1 MENLTKLSSVL
12 ESSESKTQSQ
22 KMASNWII
30 SRVSK
35 NTSLMVSLTHDPN
48 GVVIPVI
55 DNQLSTISSVIL
67 DLVKDNQMMATLFNS
82 K

>member
-48 GVVIPVI
+48 GVVIPVM